1 MQCGSYGN
9 SSWLP
14 ARPSLIAQL
23 AREEGTA
30 VQALAGIP
38 TLRLLPNTI
47 FLPFFFYFFKL
58 KKNNNNLSFL
68 RKWKSAEQPH
78 LPLSPLLRLLHP
90 GGSTSLPGGKGP
102 IWGGSCPAATCW
114 GDRGKGAFD
123 NMQQA
128 SLC

>member
-38 TLRLLPNTI
+38 TLCLLPNTI
-47 FLPFFFYFFKL
+47 FLPFFLFF
-58 KKNNNNLSFL
+58 
-68 RKWKSAEQPH
+68 
-78 LPLSPLLRLLHP
+78 
-90 GGSTSLPGGKGP
+90 
-102 IWGGSCPAATCW
+102 
-114 GDRGKGAFD
+114 
-123 NMQQA
+123 
-128 SLC
+128 

>member
-14 ARPSLIAQL
+14 AQPLLIAQL

-47 FLPFFFYFFKL
+47 FLPFFFFKL

-68 RKWKSAEQPH
+68 RKWKSSEQPY
-78 LPLSPLLRLLHP
+78 LPLSPL
-90 GGSTSLPGGKGP
+90 
-102 IWGGSCPAATCW
+102 
-114 GDRGKGAFD
+114 
-123 NMQQA
+123 
-128 SLC
+128 